1 MPETQT
7 ETEPATLSEDERRA
21 LLNQEAAQAVPGI
34 VCWGDSLTY
43 GYGGNG
49 ESYPG
54 TLQRLIDERLISGI
68 PVVNNGVCVEQT
80 YTIMARAGVWPM
92 MVDSFVM
99 PSGITPVEI
108 HVNLKNGMYTNLTCF
123 GDAGLNPVTI
133 AGVRGILTS
142 SYHEDDYGYCYFT
155 RIEPGE
161 EVYVEYG
168 TPIEPASVNMYED
181 YINVIFM
188 GENGYFHSADDL
200 VLQYQSF
207 IEGRGLTRYILIG
220 LTTGDNNGRSVLEQK
235 MTESFGDHYINMRTE
250 LVSRGPDIAGLER
263 SVDDW
268 YNIQEGIVMRYL
280 MSDDIHLNEYGYRAV
295 GTIVYERMEALGYFD
310 GVKNAIAKYGN

>member
-7 ETEPATLSEDERRA
+7 EPVTLSEDERRA

-108 HVNLKNGMYTNLTCF
+108 HVNLKMVCIPT
-123 GDAGLNPVTI
+123 
-133 AGVRGILTS
+133 
-142 SYHEDDYGYCYFT
+142 
-155 RIEPGE
+155 
-161 EVYVEYG
+161 
-168 TPIEPASVNMYED
+168 
-181 YINVIFM
+181 
-188 GENGYFHSADDL
+188 
-200 VLQYQSF
+200 
-207 IEGRGLTRYILIG
+207 
-220 LTTGDNNGRSVLEQK
+220 
-235 MTESFGDHYINMRTE
+235 
-250 LVSRGPDIAGLER
+250 
-263 SVDDW
+263 
-268 YNIQEGIVMRYL
+268 
-280 MSDDIHLNEYGYRAV
+280 
-295 GTIVYERMEALGYFD
+295 
-310 GVKNAIAKYGN
+310 